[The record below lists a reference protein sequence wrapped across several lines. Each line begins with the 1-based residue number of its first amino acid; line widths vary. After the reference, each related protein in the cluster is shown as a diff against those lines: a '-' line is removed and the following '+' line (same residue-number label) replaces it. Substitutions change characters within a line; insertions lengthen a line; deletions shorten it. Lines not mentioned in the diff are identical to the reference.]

1 MDSHEL
7 GTQNWNCNSKDDF
20 EDKIKREDLETIL
33 KKPKNGKA
41 SREEHSELYKY
52 ASEKFEI
59 DNFK

>member
-33 KKPKNGKA
+33 KKLKNGKA

-52 ASEKFEI
+52 A
-59 DNFK
+59 